1 MAASTFDYV
10 NTIINMDGEP
20 SQDVTIQSLI
30 NSIAT
35 AEASEQGILND
46 QIADR
51 EGKTD
56 LGGGVTVGIT
66 VELLG
71 NWQLK
76 WPAGN
81 YVAKVTEGNLVG
93 GPSGDPIAYSA
104 GVQQLVIQSAASTI
118 VTTGGSALTTAESE
132 RLERIEQFA
141 RNRRETNP
149 TTGKVELYND
159 LDSAVLFE
167 ADAFEDV
174 AGTSPYD
181 GTAGV
186 NRRDRFETP

>member
-1 MAASTFDYV
+1 MG
-10 NTIINMDGEP
+10 GEP
-20 SQDVTIQSLI
+20 DQDVTVQSLI

-35 AEASEQGILND
+35 AEATEQGILHD

-56 LGGGVTVGIT
+56 LGGGVAVGIT
-66 VELLG
+66 IELLG

-76 WPAGN
+76 WPVGN

-93 GPSGDPIAYSA
+93 GPGGDPIAYSA
-104 GVQQLVIQSAASTI
+104 GVQQLVIQSAAATI
-118 VTTGGSALTTAESE
+118 VTTGGSALTTAEAN

-149 TTGKVELYND
+149 STGKVELYND
-159 LDSAVLFE
+159 LDADVLFE

-174 AGTSPYD
+174 AGTTPYD

>member
-10 NTIINMDGEP
+10 DEVINMDGEP
-20 SQDVTIQSLI
+20 SQDVTVQSLI

-35 AEASEQGILND
+35 AEATEQGILYD

-76 WPAGN
+76 WPTGN

-104 GVQQLVIQSAASTI
+104 GVQQLVIQSAAATI
-118 VTTGGSALTTAESE
+118 VTTGGSALTAAEAA
-132 RLERIEQFA
+132 RLERIEQFL
-141 RNRRETNP
+141 RNRQETNP
-149 TTGKVELYND
+149 STGKMNVYND
-159 LDSAVLFE
+159 GGSAVLFE
-167 ADAFEDV
+167 ADIYEDV
-174 AGTSPYD
+174 AGANAYD
-181 GTAGV
+181 GDAAV

>member
-1 MAASTFDYV
+1 MAVDNFDYV
-10 NTIINMDGEP
+10 SEIINMEGEP
-20 SQDVTIQSLI
+20 SQDVTIQSLV

-35 AEASEQGILND
+35 AEATEQGILYD

-76 WPAGN
+76 WPTGN
-81 YVAKVTEGNLVG
+81 YVATVSEGNLVG

-118 VTTGGSALTTAESE
+118 VTTGGSALTAAEAA

-149 TTGKVELYND
+149 STGKVELYND
-159 LDSAVLFE
+159 GDTAVLFE
-167 ADAFEDV
+167 ADAYEDV
-174 AGTSPYD
+174 AGTNPYD